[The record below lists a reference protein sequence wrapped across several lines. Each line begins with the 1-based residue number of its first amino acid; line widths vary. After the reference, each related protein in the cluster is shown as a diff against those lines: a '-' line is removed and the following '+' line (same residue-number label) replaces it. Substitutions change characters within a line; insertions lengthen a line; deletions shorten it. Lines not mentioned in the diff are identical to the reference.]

1 MEKEKNILDSAAY
14 KRNPFLTPD
23 NYFSDFSKNLENKI
37 LMDSQKKVSLFVKL
51 KPWMYIA
58 ASFLIFTGGLQ
69 WYITGMTGIEK
80 NSVENVEEA
89 EPASAEAAML
99 YAYSYFDDLMIMDY
113 LVSDNE

>member
-14 KRNPFLTPD
+14 KKNSFLVPE

-37 LMDSQKKVSLFVKL
+37 TLMNSRKEVSLFVKM

-58 ASFLIFTGGLQ
+58 ASLLLFVGCIQ
-69 WYITGMTGIEK
+69 WYISGIVNVGKE
-80 NSVENVEEA
+80 SVENIEAVEI
-89 EPASAEAAML
+89 PDAEATML
-99 YAYSYFDDLMIMDY
+99 YAYLDDLMIIDY